1 MSADE
6 SDPWSEVIIRVSG
19 VDLRPRCGLGLL
31 RNESLLITWSRA
43 TLPVGSAHEDGPQ
56 GARDLDSVRLIIP
69 KTLVAMRYL
78 TRCLVITSALCVSA
92 VVPAFGQ
99 GERLITDRPDQ
110 TESAAIVSPQHV
122 QLEMG
127 WTFSQVGTLDFRT
140 RAHALLGALARI
152 GVGERL
158 EVRVGFAGWMFEDNT
173 PPTGQS
179 FDRSG
184 AGDIDVGFKLK
195 LVDAQLGRPDV
206 AVIGTVGLPTG
217 EAPFQRL
224 RADPAVRLA
233 FANELGDGVGIGYNV
248 GVEWNTECDPRA
260 ADACVEQT
268 FADYVYTVAFG
279 FAVSERLS
287 AFAESFGTV
296 EFNDGRTSAH
306 ALDGGFT
313 YLLRDNL
320 QLDASGGIGLNDAA
334 GDWFVGA
341 GVSVR
346 LPK

>member
-1 MSADE
+1 M
-6 SDPWSEVIIRVSG
+6 G
-19 VDLRPRCGLGLL
+19 Y
-31 RNESLLITWSRA
+31 LI
-43 TLPVGSAHEDGPQ
+43 
-56 GARDLDSVRLIIP
+56 
-69 KTLVAMRYL
+69 
-78 TRCLVITSALCVSA
+78 RCLIITSALCVSA

-99 GERLITDRPDQ
+99 GVPLITDRPNQ
-110 TESAAIVSPQHV
+110 TESAAIVPAQHV
-122 QLEMG
+122 QLEVG
-127 WTFSQVGTLDFRT
+127 WTFSQAGTLDFRT
-140 RAHALLGALARI
+140 RRHALLGALARI
-152 GVGERL
+152 GVGGRL
-158 EVRVGFAGWMFEDNT
+158 EARVGFAGWMFDDNT
-173 PPTGQS
+173 PPTGPS

-195 LVDAQLGRPDV
+195 FADAQLGRPAM

-217 EAPFQRL
+217 ETPFQRL

-233 FANELGDGVGIGYNV
+233 FANELSDRVGIGYNV
-248 GVEWNTECDPRA
+248 GVEWNTECDPLV
-260 ADACVEQT
+260 ADACVEKT
-268 FADYVYTVAFG
+268 FADYVYTVAFR
-279 FAVSERLS
+279 FAVSERLG

-296 EFNDGRTSAH
+296 EFNFGRTSAH